1 MWSPAWN
8 DVTGLGYQVEDDFRL
23 PGAELLLHLIDFG
36 IEGVFRIWPLSG
48 DKFRNQVAKCFRV
61 DAVPG
66 HLNPILVSI
75 CLSRLRTVIVPNH
88 YHFG

>member
-23 PGAELLLHLIDFG
+23 PGAEAASALDRFWYRGSIPYLATL
-36 IEGVFRIWPLSG
+36 G
-48 DKFRNQVAKCFRV
+48 DEFRNQVAKCFRV